1 MPYQLYLDQVQ
12 SKYPYT
18 YEGSCENNDSYLH
31 EERCEDTFDHF
42 GDNDF

>member
-1 MPYQLYLDQVQ
+1 MPYQSYLDQVQ
-12 SKYPYT
+12 NKYPYT
-18 YEGSCENNDSYLH
+18 YEDSCENNDSYLH